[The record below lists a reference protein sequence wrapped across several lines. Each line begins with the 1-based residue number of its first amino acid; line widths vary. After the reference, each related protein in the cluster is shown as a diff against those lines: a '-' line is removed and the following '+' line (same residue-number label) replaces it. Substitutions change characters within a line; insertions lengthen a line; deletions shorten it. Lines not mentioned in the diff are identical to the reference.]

1 MFAAGTQIG
10 KYTLRRKLGQGGF
23 GSVFAGYDESL
34 EREVALKILNAE
46 HKASDDVMRRFLQE
60 ARLAARIGHPGITT
74 VFECAQISNTGTI
87 TDGIAYIAMELL
99 DGESLAHRLH
109 RSGRMTTA
117 TAMEIARQIASAL
130 EAAHKA
136 GIVHRDLKPDNIF
149 LVKDPAVPGGERV
162 KVLDF
167 GIAKLHH
174 TQSSSVHTQT
184 NEVFGTPRYMSPEQ
198 CRSATQIDQ
207 RSDIYTLGC
216 ILFEL
221 LTGRPPFVGQTGELF
236 AQHLMVEAPS
246 VLQFVRDTPYHVA
259 DLVKRM
265 LAKSEAER
273 PQTMADVQRELEA
286 GGAIAIGVPAPLPP
300 GISGAM
306 QPQNDSTLKAAAGVS
321 VITRTERSSKIA
333 IAAMAGAVAIALA
346 IALVFWLRGS
356 GNEEKRPTPP
366 VAAAATKPQVTS
378 IEVPEVDE
386 SKPAAKSGETK
397 PVDTKAVD
405 TVEPQVIGGESSS
418 RADSNRDSRADSNRD
433 SRADSKRDRKHGD
446 SQVGTSM
453 SDGPSSEASK
463 SDGSKSGAPK
473 ADAPKPDA
481 SKPDA
486 RKADA
491 RKADA
496 RKADAPKPDASKP
509 DAPRVDAK
517 SDKAAANKR
526 TVNPFGA
533 GDAPSTGTL
542 VLRST
547 PACEILVDGKAI
559 AASTPQ
565 DLKLAPGKHRITL
578 VHDEYDIKDSFSVEV
593 KAGESVRVAR
603 NHQDKIDAK
612 KRNKTINPFGGGQ

>member
-74 VFECAQISNTGTI
+74 VFECAQITNTNT
-87 TDGIAYIAMELL
+87 TADGIAYIAMELL

-109 RSGRMTTA
+109 RSGRMTPS
-117 TAMEIARQIASAL
+117 TAMEITRQIASAL

-246 VLQFVRDTPYHVA
+246 VLQFVRDIPYHVA

-286 GGAIAIGVPAPLPP
+286 GGAIAIGVPATLPP

-321 VITRTERSSKIA
+321 VITSTERSSKIA

-356 GNEEKRPTPP
+356 GNEEKRPPP
-366 VAAAATKPQVTS
+366 AAAATKPQVTS
-378 IEVPEVDE
+378 IEVPESVE
-386 SKPAAKSGETK
+386 SKPGDTNAIEPGDTK
-397 PVDTKAVD
+397 PVDTKPVD
-405 TVEPQVIGGESSS
+405 TKSVDTKAVGGESPSRADRDS

-433 SRADSKRDRKHGD
+433 SRADSNRDSPARDSRADSNRDRKHGD
-446 SQVGTSM
+446 SRVG
-453 SDGPSSEASK
+453 ASK
-463 SDGSKSGAPK
+463 ADIARSDSKTDAPK
-473 ADAPKPDA
+473 ADASKADA
-481 SKPDA
+481 SKA
-486 RKADA
+486 
-491 RKADA
+491 
-496 RKADAPKPDASKP
+496 
-509 DAPRVDAK
+509 DAK
-517 SDKAAANKR
+517 SDKTAANKR

-603 NHQDKIDAK
+603 NHQDKIEAK

>member
-74 VFECAQISNTGTI
+74 VFECAQITNTGT
-87 TDGIAYIAMELL
+87 TADGIAYIAMELL

-109 RSGRMTTA
+109 RSGRMTPA
-117 TAMEIARQIASAL
+117 TAMEITRQIASAL

-174 TQSSSVHTQT
+174 TQASGVHTQT

-246 VLQFVRDTPYHVA
+246 VLQFVRDTPYHIA

-286 GGAIAIGVPAPLPP
+286 GGAVAIGVPATLPP

-306 QPQNDSTLKAAAGVS
+306 QPQHDSTLEAAAGVS
-321 VITRTERSSKIA
+321 VITNTERSSKIA
-333 IAAMAGAVAIALA
+333 IAALAGAVAIALA

-356 GNEEKRPTPP
+356 GNDEKRTAPP
-366 VAAAATKPQVTS
+366 AAATKPQVTS
-378 IEVPEVDE
+378 IDVPEVVE
-386 SKPAAKSGETK
+386 SKPAAKSGDTK
-397 PVDTKAVD
+397 PVDTKAV
-405 TVEPQVIGGESSS
+405 GG
-418 RADSNRDSRADSNRD
+418 DSRADSNRD
-433 SRADSKRDRKHGD
+433 SSDSSRDSRADSDRKHD
-446 SQVGTSM
+446 SKAAVSK
-453 SDGPSSEASK
+453 SDARSGSK
-463 SDGSKSGAPK
+463 SDGPKAGTSKSDLARSGSKSDGPKAGTSKSDLAKSDGPK
-473 ADAPKPDA
+473 ADDP
-481 SKPDA
+481 
-486 RKADA
+486 
-491 RKADA
+491 
-496 RKADAPKPDASKP
+496 
-509 DAPRVDAK
+509 
-517 SDKAAANKR
+517 KAANRR
-526 TVNPFGA
+526 TVNPF